1 MVLQIAAFV
10 LLTAFSS
17 FFQKKAPS
25 KVEWLV
31 ETEYDFGEIPQHE
44 PVRYSF
50 TFKNISDQ
58 PLIIENV
65 RTSCGCTGTTWS
77 QEPVP
82 VDSVGSVV
90 LEYDAA
96 LTGEFRKYAR
106 VFFNG
111 QRKAEKLWVSGF
123 VFVE

>member
-1 MVLQIAAFV
+1 MILQTAAVFLIV
-10 LLTAFSS
+10 TFST
-17 FFQKKAPS
+17 FFQVEGPA

-44 PVRYSF
+44 SVRYTF

-58 PLIIENV
+58 PITIDNV

-77 QEPVP
+77 QTPVP
-82 VDSVGSVV
+82 ADSVGSVV

-96 LTGEFRKYAR
+96 LPGEFRKYAR
-106 VFFNG
+106 VFFKG